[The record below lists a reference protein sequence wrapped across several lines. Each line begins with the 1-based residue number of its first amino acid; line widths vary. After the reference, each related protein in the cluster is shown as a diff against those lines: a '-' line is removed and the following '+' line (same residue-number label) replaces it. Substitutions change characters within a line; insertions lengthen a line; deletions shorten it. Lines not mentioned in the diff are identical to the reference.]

1 VATAF
6 GAKRAGHAGIPIAL
20 SAGQPSPPIR
30 IKMPRGAVITG
41 MVRDKDGAPLSGL
54 TVVAVPPSAEGSAR
68 VPSLATAVS
77 DDQGAYR
84 LFGLVP
90 GDYFVAAYFDVTGIG
105 DTSVSIPS
113 TEDIDARFAE
123 MSRPPRAGLRAAPS
137 PVRTPEP
144 TYSPS
149 PTFYPGTPMAENAE
163 RISLASGEERTADFA
178 VSLVRTGAV
187 EGQVRM
193 SDGSP
198 LSAVRAG
205 LDRLGPSV
213 PDAPGSNW
221 FTVTLATGNP
231 RFRFTGVTPGRYILS
246 ARGQSRS
253 GGPLQWASTEV
264 TTTGDDLAGLALDL
278 RPAMHIS
285 GKAVFEGSVPPDPR
299 QLSAIRLAATP
310 TRAAFSSA
318 AYPSNLRQSAS
329 PPAAIAANGA
339 FDIADLIPGT
349 YSLEARATGTWRLR
363 SAVVGGRDVLDTMV
377 EISAGDV
384 RDVVLTF
391 TERMSELDG
400 VLTTPANAPATDY
413 SILVFTTDQ
422 SLWRAGSRRVRS
434 SRPAQ
439 TGRFLVSDLPGGEY
453 FVAALTDLDPADLG
467 DPAFLG
473 SLVPGAVRVTLA
485 DGVRLTQSLKISKF

>member
-1 VATAF
+1 
-6 GAKRAGHAGIPIAL
+6 
-20 SAGQPSPPIR
+20 
-30 IKMPRGAVITG
+30 
-41 MVRDKDGAPLSGL
+41 
-54 TVVAVPPSAEGSAR
+54 
-68 VPSLATAVS
+68 
-77 DDQGAYR
+77 
-84 LFGLVP
+84 
-90 GDYFVAAYFDVTGIG
+90 
-105 DTSVSIPS
+105 
-113 TEDIDARFAE
+113 
-123 MSRPPRAGLRAAPS
+123 
-137 PVRTPEP
+137 
-144 TYSPS
+144 
-149 PTFYPGTPMAENAE
+149 
-163 RISLASGEERTADFA
+163 
-178 VSLVRTGAV
+178 
-187 EGQVRM
+187 
-193 SDGSP
+193 
-198 LSAVRAG
+198 
-205 LDRLGPSV
+205 
-213 PDAPGSNW
+213 
-221 FTVTLATGNP
+221 
-231 RFRFTGVTPGRYILS
+231 
-246 ARGQSRS
+246 
-253 GGPLQWASTEV
+253 V
-264 TTTGDDLAGLALDL
+264 TTTGDDLGGLALDV

-285 GKAVFEGSVPPDPR
+285 GKAVFESSVPPDPR

-318 AYPSNLRQSAS
+318 AYGSNLRQSAS
-329 PPAAIAANGA
+329 PPAEIAANGA

-363 SAVVGGRDVLDTMV
+363 SAVVGGRDVLDTML

-434 SRPAQ
+434 ARPAQ

-485 DGVRLTQSLKISKF
+485 DGVRMTQSLKISKF